1 MRISDWS
8 SDVCSSDLRRGPR
21 AATGASDG
29 PVEATVSGSHGGRR
43 AERAEENGKSRPHG
57 KPVLM
62 GAAGAIS
69 PPHPRPWRR
78 ERKVDETNQVAT
90 AATAGWEIA
99 LPAKTPPPSETKAAS
114 ANRRRIAT
122 ADRRRNDNATIH
134 GTSSHTAAAGST
146 KEEHK

>member
-90 AATAGWEIA
+90 AA
-99 LPAKTPPPSETKAAS
+99 
-114 ANRRRIAT
+114 
-122 ADRRRNDNATIH
+122 
-134 GTSSHTAAAGST
+134 AAAEVRNRSGART
-146 KEEHK
+146 MLWILLLVYIFNFLDRKRVV